1 MPDEPEVRLEL
12 IETTHRPGGEL
23 AGAFVIP
30 GGPPPDTRSVE
41 FSVLWRTSGKG
52 TEDIGVIHYRGWKQP
67 DGTLAD
73 LPNPHAF
80 TLALPKTPW
89 SYDGEL
95 VKIHWL
101 ARVRVRWGPEGDT
114 RELVRDAEFTL
125 TPHVGPTPRRSPEP
139 S

>member
-1 MPDEPEVRLEL
+1 MTGEPDVRLEL
-12 IETTHRPGGEL
+12 AAAAYPPRGEL
-23 AGAFVIP
+23 AGVFVIA

-52 TEDIGVIHYRGWKQP
+52 TEDIGVVHYQAWKAD
-67 DGTLAD
+67 DGTLAA
-73 LPNPHAF
+73 LPNPNTF
-80 TLALPKTPW
+80 VVKLPPTPW

-101 ARVRVRWGPEGDT
+101 ARLRLRWGSAGGT

-125 TPHVGPTPRRSPEP
+125 APPGRP
-139 S
+139 